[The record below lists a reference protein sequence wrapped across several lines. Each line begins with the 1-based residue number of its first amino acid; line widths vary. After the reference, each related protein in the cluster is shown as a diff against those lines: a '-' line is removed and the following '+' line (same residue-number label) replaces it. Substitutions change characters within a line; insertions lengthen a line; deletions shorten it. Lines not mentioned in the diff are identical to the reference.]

1 MPTEVQLMRRFLDS
15 ADDVLPRPFSG
26 FNDWDGVFF
35 IHYMA
40 VFFVLFAE
48 LDSCFVHSNSV
59 SN

>member
-1 MPTEVQLMRRFLDS
+1 MPTKIQLMRRFLDS
-15 ADDVLPRPFSG
+15 ADHVLARPFSG
-26 FNDWDGVFF
+26 LNNWDRVFF

>member
-40 VFFVLFAE
+40 VFFSFSLRSWTRA
-48 LDSCFVHSNSV
+48 LSILIL
-59 SN
+59 